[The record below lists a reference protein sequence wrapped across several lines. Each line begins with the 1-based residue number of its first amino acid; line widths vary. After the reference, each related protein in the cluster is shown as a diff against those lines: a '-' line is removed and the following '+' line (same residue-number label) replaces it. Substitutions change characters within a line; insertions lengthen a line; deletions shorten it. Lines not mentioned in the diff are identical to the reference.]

1 MPRSKKV
8 AHTRGLGVRYGST
21 VRKRYIQVTA
31 GLKIAHKCPQCGF
44 VRVKRKSVGVW
55 QCGKCNFTFTGGAYM
70 PATKLGA
77 VAKRAAKGLQETA
90 KSIAEEEKA

>member
-1 MPRSKKV
+1 
-8 AHTRGLGVRYGST
+8 
-21 VRKRYIQVTA
+21 
-31 GLKIAHKCPQCGF
+31 
-44 VRVKRKSVGVW
+44 VKRKSVGVW

-90 KSIAEEEKA
+90 KSIPEEEKA